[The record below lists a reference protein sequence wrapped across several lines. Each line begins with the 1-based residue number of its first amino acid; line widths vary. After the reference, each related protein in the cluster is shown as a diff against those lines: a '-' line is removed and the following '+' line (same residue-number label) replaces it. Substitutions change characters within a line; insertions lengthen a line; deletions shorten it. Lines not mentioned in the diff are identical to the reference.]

1 MNLGVER
8 ILVIQSIITD
18 NEPEFWIVPR
28 GLRV

>member
-8 ILVIQSIITD
+8 ILVIQSITD